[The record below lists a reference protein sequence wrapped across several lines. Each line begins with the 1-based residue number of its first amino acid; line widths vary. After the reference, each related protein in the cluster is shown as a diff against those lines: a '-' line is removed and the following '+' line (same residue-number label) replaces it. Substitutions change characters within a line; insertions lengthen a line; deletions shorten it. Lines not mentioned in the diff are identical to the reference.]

1 MHKNHAGPNICYD
14 GKLVHPEKM
23 RELDVGNL
31 KVCYF
36 FLVWA
41 WRVSLSSFLS

>member
-23 RELDVGNL
+23 RELDVGDL
-31 KVCYF
+31 KVSYF
-36 FLVWA
+36 FLI
-41 WRVSLSSFLS
+41 